1 MSRLPRL
8 DKTCGF
14 CQRDFRQGD
23 QVERKGGMVV
33 HLRCPKPSEEASA
46 PVAAPP
52 VAQEG
57 AKARGRVRLT
67 QTVSFDSGLEERY
80 FAHLQQ
86 RLRRG
91 EIAAVACKPEK
102 LRLAD
107 GAHFTPDFR
116 VVTVD
121 GYVEFH
127 ETKGFMREAARVR
140 LLVAAELH
148 PYAFFL
154 VFDKGDGE
162 FVVQPHDAKPPPK
175 RAKPRKKR
183 A

>member
-1 MSRLPRL
+1 MSRLPKL
-8 DKTCGF
+8 DKACGF
-14 CQRDFRQGD
+14 CQCDFRQGD

-33 HLRCPKPSEEASA
+33 HLRCPKSAEEASA
-46 PVAAPP
+46 PVAAAPT
-52 VAQEG
+52 AQEG
-57 AKARGRVRLT
+57 AKVRGRARGVVLPEFK
-67 QTVSFDSGLEERY
+67 SKLEARY
-80 FAHLQQ
+80 FAYLQQ

-91 EIAAVACKPEK
+91 EIAAFAYEAEK

-107 GAHFTPDFR
+107 GAYYTPDFR
-116 VVTVD
+116 VVTVE